1 MRQGGFA
8 WRLPA
13 LLACLLHPHPTAT
26 GATTAAA
33 AVSTAAAQAA
43 AAPPYEILWNSP
55 WPAECA
61 DNPPPRGGDDPSKP
75 VDPLPDWARWGIA
88 TNNGSQADYNGQTV
102 ATLYADDTGL
112 FPQILGSCG
121 PESPTTDY
129 NCSVGPDGTPRTM
142 VNGGIPQVRRPP
154 FSIRAAHARA
164 ANPQRVMAPCV
175 AAEHDGPPGQVG
187 VGHRPHPARPGMER
201 RRQPGKPPTPQNT
214 HTNTY
219 LASTIQKPG
228 VHHRSRLEAARK

>member
-8 WRLPA
+8 WRLSA
-13 LLACLLHPHPTAT
+13 LACLLHPHPTAT

-75 VDPLPDWARWGIA
+75 VDPLPDWQSWGIA

-142 VNGGIPQVRRPP
+142 VNGGIPQARCAPFFPSSVR
-154 FSIRAAHARA
+154 AVHARA
-164 ANPQRVMAPCV
+164 ANPQRM
-175 AAEHDGPPGQVG
+175 GPVC
-187 VGHRPHPARPGMER
+187 
-201 RRQPGKPPTPQNT
+201 
-214 HTNTY
+214 
-219 LASTIQKPG
+219 SC
-228 VHHRSRLEAARK
+228 